1 MKKYLSIICLI
12 PLLLSCNLLS
22 RQHQPEKTVQSDN
35 QDIQGEY
42 YFSAD
47 FDGSEIQY
55 KQDQDDYLNVYGE
68 GVWANDSG
76 IIEGEYFSAFMQYQ
90 AVKNKAYFGFIV
102 NFEKS
107 SEPNLQEIF
116 DAFST
121 GAWDFAVVDTVN
133 QARIIKPGA
142 YIDIVDQE
150 GKLWSS
156 TYINNNQD
164 SKFKV
169 LEIVDNE
176 ESLSRKTITV
186 EFSCTL
192 FDLQGNTK
200 QITNGKAR
208 GMLFMVN

>member
-1 MKKYLSIICLI
+1 MKKIPGIICLI

-22 RQHQPEKTVQSDN
+22 RQHQEEKTVQTGI

-42 YFSAD
+42 YFFAD
-47 FDGSEIQY
+47 YDGSKIQY
-55 KQDQDDYLNVYGE
+55 RHDEDEYLNVFGE
-68 GVWANDSG
+68 GVWPNDSG

-90 AVKNKAYFGFIV
+90 AVKNKAYFVFIV
-102 NFEKS
+102 NFDKS
-107 SEPNLQEIF
+107 SEPNLQETF

-121 GAWDFAVVDTVN
+121 GAWNFAVVDTVN
-133 QARIIKPGA
+133 QSRIIKPGA

-156 TYINNNQD
+156 TYFDDNQD
-164 SKFKV
+164 DKFKV

-192 FDLQGNTK
+192 FDLQGNTR
-200 QITNGKAR
+200 QITNGRAR